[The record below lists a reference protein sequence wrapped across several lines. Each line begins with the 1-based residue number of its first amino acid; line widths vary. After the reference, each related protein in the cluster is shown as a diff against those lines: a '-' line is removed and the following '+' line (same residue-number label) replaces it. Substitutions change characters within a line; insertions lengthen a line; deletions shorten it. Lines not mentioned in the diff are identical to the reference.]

1 MYLLI
6 DLGTVLL
13 DMPRFQSFRRVRTER
28 AASSIT
34 FLLVFA
40 FLHATFDL
48 LHHQKARFVGVY
60 LPRPSGMMMSRRNVA
75 ISFTSFKELTPYL
88 ARISSWTKSRSS
100 SVRNIP
106 SPSSIVFIDSYL
118 LNRNGIT

>member
-13 DMPRFQSFRRVRTER
+13 DMPLFQSFRRVRTER

-48 LHHQKARFVGVY
+48 LQYQKARFVGVY
-60 LPRPSGMMMSRRNVA
+60 LPRPSGMMNSP
-75 ISFTSFKELTPYL
+75 TSFKELTPYL
-88 ARISSWTKSRSS
+88 VRISSWTKSRSS

-118 LNRNGIT
+118 PNRNGIT